1 MINFIH
7 NTTDRTVVAACPLGA
22 SLLGTGLSSSLSG
35 RVSALGT
42 PALSLRERAGER
54 PTQAPAEAVMAQA
67 KTKAYAFAATNGA
80 GIPKTQQHPKWAF
93 RGLEPWSDPA

>member
-1 MINFIH
+1 MITYIDT
-7 NTTDRTVVAACPLGA
+7 TTDRTVVAACPLGA

-67 KTKAYAFAATNGA
+67 KAYAFAATNGA
-80 GIPKTQQHPKWAF
+80 GNPKTQQHPKWAF